1 MPDYIQSDAPSN
13 VTDDTTID
21 FVFIDFIEDD
31 VLDVLNEAQ
40 SDVTYTSDD
49 VQEYSPLLTNEVLGI
64 FAQEAW
70 N

>member
-1 MPDYIQSDAPSN
+1 MPDYIQSDAPSKF
-13 VTDDTTID
+13 TDDTTID